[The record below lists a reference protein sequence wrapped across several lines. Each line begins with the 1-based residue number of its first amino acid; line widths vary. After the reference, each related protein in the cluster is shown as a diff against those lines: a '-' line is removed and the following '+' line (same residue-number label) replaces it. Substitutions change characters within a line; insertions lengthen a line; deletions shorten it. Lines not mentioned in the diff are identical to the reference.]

1 MNSRRED
8 VTGGMGR
15 WKPPRKPQRC
25 PQDKCCVWNSY
36 DTDNNLVINGSE
48 VYALRTGASESV
60 VLNGNVT
67 QFRVSNDL
75 VHDCNNVGIDFIGYE
90 GSAPTLALDRAR
102 HGVCVGK
109 TIWNIDSAFNPAHGG
124 NFSTGGGGTSAAGI
138 YVDGGT
144 QILIER
150 NHVFRCNFG
159 VELASEAAS
168 GFTDYITLRCNLLHH
183 NQVAGL
189 IMGGYNRLRG
199 QTQFCQI
206 SGNTFYQNDTL
217 PSPSYA
223 GQIALQFYASH
234 CSFRNNIVWANY
246 ATMQMWLHY
255 PRDRL
260 ATLVQKEI
268 GANVTLVYNRYFCS
282 TGGIDNLE
290 FGVFKNGEQQYHTK
304 LDDWKTSVSGLQ
316 SDANS
321 TSGSPGFSTATP
333 NAPPAA
339 PTIPDLVAIR
349 ASIAWLSSS
358 AAVNAGDPSVL
369 LSSEKDLFGQSRVA
383 GGRLD
388 IGADE
393 NLTAWQGWRD
403 LHFSLPDGGG
413 DADAGDDSDRDGASN
428 LLEYSQGMDPTRSD
442 AELLPAV
449 SRTVGGVRFTYR
461 KVAPE
466 LSDHVRRIQSLSPRG
481 SSGLSEHSLGGNQFG
496 VDLPL
501 SPAPQF
507 IRLEVSHP

>member
-1 MNSRRED
+1 MN
-8 VTGGMGR
+8 
-15 WKPPRKPQRC
+15 
-25 PQDKCCVWNSY
+25 
-36 DTDNNLVINGSE
+36 
-48 VYALRTGASESV
+48 
-60 VLNGNVT
+60 
-67 QFRVSNDL
+67 
-75 VHDCNNVGIDFIGYE
+75 
-90 GSAPTLALDRAR
+90 
-102 HGVCVGK
+102 
-109 TIWNIDSAFNPAHGG
+109 
-124 NFSTGGGGTSAAGI
+124 
-138 YVDGGT
+138 
-144 QILIER
+144 
-150 NHVFRCNFG
+150 
-159 VELASEAAS
+159 
-168 GFTDYITLRCNLLHH
+168 
-183 NQVAGL
+183 
-189 IMGGYNRLRG
+189 
-199 QTQFCQI
+199 
-206 SGNTFYQNDTL
+206 
-217 PSPSYA
+217 
-223 GQIALQFYASH
+223 
-234 CSFRNNIVWANY
+234 
-246 ATMQMWLHY
+246 
-255 PRDRL
+255 
-260 ATLVQKEI
+260 
-268 GANVTLVYNRYFCS
+268 
-282 TGGIDNLE
+282 
-290 FGVFKNGEQQYHTK
+290 
-304 LDDWKTSVSGLQ
+304 GLQ

-349 ASIAWLSSS
+349 ASFAWLSSS

-388 IGADE
+388 TGADE

-413 DADAGDDSDRDGASN
+413 DADEGDDSDRDGASN

-442 AELLPAV
+442 AELLPAI

-466 LSDHVRRIQSLSPRG
+466 LSDHVRRSQSLSPRG